1 MASMVSRYPL
11 PHIALAALLLTPA
24 MCMATELT
32 PEQRAW
38 YQAQLGIAATGA
50 SAAPNPTGEA
60 VIEWQALD
68 RATNPSFDRV
78 ASFLMA
84 NPGWPNEGEL
94 KRKAEAALDVNGF
107 VPAHAAAYFARFAP
121 TNAAGQLRYALALLA
136 DGRRD
141 EANAAARRA
150 WTMGALSAPEEARLL
165 SVFPGALSGGD
176 QDARMER
183 LLWSASAS
191 DAARQISF
199 VSSSRRPEFEARL
212 AMRARAPAAALR
224 AAEVEGADPSLLR
237 ANAGYIFD
245 KARWLA
251 LSGQTQAAR
260 ALLASPRTL
269 TAPPLDADN
278 WLELLLAQARA
289 SARDGQHAL
298 AYDIARQVDDLFP
311 AGTVIID
318 QPLPV
323 RDKYTSLVWL
333 GAQTAFQQLGRTREA
348 AALYVLYA
356 AGGRSP
362 QVRAR
367 GLYWA
372 GRAMSQTGD
381 QTAANAYFTR
391 AAQHYDQFHG
401 QLALER
407 LGLAQ
412 PRPIADATVRFS
424 AAERDAFNANSVV
437 RAIRVL
443 GEIGARRDQTLFL
456 RTIANNARSDVDHY
470 FAGRLSDEI
479 GRPDLGVMIGRS
491 ARINGLADSYVP
503 TAFPTVRLPV
513 GYDEDWTFIHAI
525 SRQESQFDR
534 AAMSRAGA
542 RGLMQLMPG
551 TARETSS
558 RMGLN
563 YNLEALTSDSNYNI
577 MLGSTYFRRMLSYY
591 AGSYPLAVAAY
602 NAGPG
607 NVNRWLAANGDPR
620 SGSVDMLTWIEA
632 IPLNETRNYVQRVL
646 ENAVVYDTLR
656 PGAPDGQHNMLSH
669 YLGKSTPG

>member
-1 MASMVSRYPL
+1 MAM
-11 PHIALAALLLTPA
+11 AALLLTPA
-24 MCMATELT
+24 MCMANELT

-38 YQAQLGIAATGA
+38 YQAQLGLQATGA
-50 SAAPNPTGEA
+50 SAAVNPTGEA

-68 RATNPSFDRV
+68 RADSPSFDRV
-78 ASFLMA
+78 TTFLMA
-84 NPGWPNEGEL
+84 NPGWPNEAEL
-94 KRKAEAALDVNGF
+94 RRKAESALDINGF
-107 VPAHAAAYFARFAP
+107 VPASAAAYFARFAP
-121 TNAAGQLRYALALLA
+121 TNAAGQLRYALALRA
-136 DGRRD
+136 DNRLE
-141 EANAAARRA
+141 EANATARRA
-150 WTMGALSAPEEARLL
+150 WTGGALSPTEEARLL
-165 SVFPGALSGGD
+165 SVFPGALNAAD

-183 LLWSASAS
+183 LLWSASAA
-191 DAARQISF
+191 DATRQISF
-199 VSSSRRPEFEARL
+199 VSSARRAEFEARL

-224 AAEVEGADPSLLR
+224 AAEVEGANPALLR
-237 ANAGYIFD
+237 ENAGYIFD
-245 KARWLA
+245 KARWLVA
-251 LSGQTQAAR
+251 SGQTQAAR
-260 ALLASPRTL
+260 ALLANPRTL
-269 TAPPLDADN
+269 SAPPLDPDN
-278 WLELLLAQARA
+278 WLELLLAQARGA
-289 SARDGQHAL
+289 ARDGQHAL
-298 AYDIARQVDDLFP
+298 AYDIARQVSDLFP
-311 AGTVIID
+311 AGTVIIE

-333 GAQTAFQQLGRTREA
+333 GAQTAFQQLGRAREA
-348 AALYVLYA
+348 AELYALYA

-362 QVRAR
+362 QVQAR

-372 GRAMSQTGD
+372 GRAASASGD
-381 QTAANAYFTR
+381 QALANDYFTR
-391 AAQHYDQFHG
+391 AARNFDQFHG

-407 LGLAQ
+407 LGQAQ
-412 PRPIADATVRFS
+412 PHPVANQTVRFS
-424 AAERDAFNANSVV
+424 DAQADVFNNNTVV
-437 RAIRVL
+437 RATRVL

-470 FAGRLSDEI
+470 FAGRLSSEI
-479 GRPDLGVMIGRS
+479 GRPDLAVMIGRS
-491 ARINGLADSYVP
+491 ARINGYDNYIPV
-503 TAFPTVRLPV
+503 AFPTVRVPE

-534 AAMSRAGA
+534 AATSRVGA

-563 YNLEALTSDSNYNI
+563 YNLDALTSDTNYNI

-607 NVNRWLAANGDPR
+607 NVNRWLTANGDPR
-620 SGSVDMLTWIEA
+620 TGSVDILTWIEA

-656 PGAPDGQHNMLSH
+656 PGAPDGQRNMLSR